1 MDRLLDLKNCTE
13 SYYKS
18 IPSSLIED
26 TFLLLNLIA
35 KAARIIK
42 EYDESHDFPNNK
54 SYDLNDEDIEYR
66 NTLATYFKENVVK
79 VPHLPINCFYPQ
91 ATTYIQNKQNEWT
104 PLYADIDNLFITDA
118 IKPYY
123 IKRLIDHIIL
133 ITNKD
138 LGLYYDIGKKI
149 ESLLKGKSQIRTKK
163 KDDEYTYRRQKEY
176 QFYQGLTLCFYTQI
190 QIILFYIN
198 A

>member
-1 MDRLLDLKNCTE
+1 MDRLLNLKNCTE

-66 NTLATYFKENVVK
+66 NTLTTYFKENVVK
-79 VPHLPINCFYPQ
+79 VHIYP
-91 ATTYIQNKQNEWT
+91 
-104 PLYADIDNLFITDA
+104 
-118 IKPYY
+118 
-123 IKRLIDHIIL
+123 
-133 ITNKD
+133 
-138 LGLYYDIGKKI
+138 
-149 ESLLKGKSQIRTKK
+149 
-163 KDDEYTYRRQKEY
+163 
-176 QFYQGLTLCFYTQI
+176 
-190 QIILFYIN
+190 
-198 A
+198 